1 MKHGFN
7 VFRTVLEQDIAA
19 DGTQNFEIN
28 CDPLSV
34 LLLRIKPLNDTGTLA
49 NYPRYR
55 AICAALERVNLNW
68 NGVSV
73 LDMRGEDIAAMNW
86 LRWGIEPEQGNPDN
100 VNDER
105 RSVVLPIIL
114 GKAPFDKGSCLPAVA
129 RGQLT
134 LQVQFDIADTGY
146 NGMRFAV
153 DAIELPTAKPKE
165 FERRVQIAQTTPA
178 TGDNNL
184 ELVPGNPCR
193 GIFLFGTTGFAGATP
208 APSFDKVRVLLDN
221 DEVGYTDVEWDTAKA
236 LPALMGS
243 RHPYM
248 GEHKH
253 TVNAAGVGVEETTSV
268 FDVAEDYTQANY
280 YDFDPTRDDEFT
292 LDTSK
297 ARRFNL
303 RYEADTADAVR
314 AVQIEVIKV

>member
-7 VFRTVLEQDIAA
+7 IFRTTLEQAISA
-19 DGTQNFEIN
+19 DGTQTFEIN

-34 LLLRIKPLNDTGTLA
+34 LMLRLKPLNDTGTLA
-49 NYPRYR
+49 NHARYR
-55 AICAALERVNLNW
+55 NICKALERIQLTW

-73 LDMRGEDIAAMNW
+73 LDMRGEDVADLNW
-86 LRWGIEPEQGNPDN
+86 LRWGVRPEEAAPGSTN
-100 VNDER
+100 NDR
-105 RSVVLPIIL
+105 RSVVLPL
-114 GKAPFDKGSCLPAVA
+114 YMGKAPFDPSSCLPAVQ

-134 LQVQFDIADTGY
+134 LACTFDIADTGY
-146 NGMRFAV
+146 DGLRFAI
-153 DAIELPTAKPKE
+153 DAIELPGANPKE
-165 FERRVQIAQTTPA
+165 YERRVQITQTTPA

-193 GIFLFGTTGFAGATP
+193 GIFLFGTTGFAGASP

-221 DEVGYTDVEWDTAKA
+221 DEMGYTDIEWDTLAAMHGLWGK
-236 LPALMGS
+236 
-243 RHPYM
+243 HPLQD
-248 GEHKH
+248 GHEHTLDA
-253 TVNAAGVGVEETTSV
+253 TVAGVTNTTSHYNAASDNSLSRYID
-268 FDVAEDYTQANY
+268 FDV
-280 YDFDPTRDDEFT
+280 TRDDKYT

-314 AVQIEVIKV
+314 AVQMEVVKV